1 MWIALPDHMADVMPG
16 QRLGDGVKKAAIGL
30 ARGKGIVGPIFQ
42 PVAGRDGQRLLVQ
55 NQRAP
60 SVQPLMHQP
69 RIEGRAGHKK
79 IALFRRL
86 SQQFHLRLF
95 GGIGR
100 ADEEAF
106 LRMLERLTHRL
117 THK

>member
-1 MWIALPDHMADVMPG
+1 M
-16 QRLGDGVKKAAIGL
+16 K
-30 ARGKGIVGPIFQ
+30 GK
-42 PVAGRDGQRLLVQ
+42 
-55 NQRAP
+55 
-60 SVQPLMHQP
+60 
-69 RIEGRAGHKK
+69 GRAGHKK

-95 GGIGR
+95 GGIDR